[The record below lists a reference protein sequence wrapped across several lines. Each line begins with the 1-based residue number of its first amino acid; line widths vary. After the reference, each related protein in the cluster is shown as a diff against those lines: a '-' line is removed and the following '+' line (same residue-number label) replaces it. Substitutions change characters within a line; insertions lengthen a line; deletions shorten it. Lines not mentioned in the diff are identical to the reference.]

1 MIRIFSFVLLSA
13 LAGSA
18 LAQEPAKSSSTVT
31 LSVGGAGGGDGGPAI
46 NGNYEFR
53 LFKYLAVE
61 GGLDTMLP
69 GANTYTLESVASL
82 ESGVS
87 NYYGATG
94 NYVTVPVYQTNRIM
108 MVPFGFKGIL
118 PLAHDR
124 LELFVGVGGAYI
136 YNANYSKYSYL
147 SPWAEQASAGARF
160 AIDRNH
166 RFWVGTTWR
175 FFGDLGR
182 SSAEATDRNW
192 FTGTADIGFRFGH

>member
-1 MIRIFSFVLLSA
+1 MIKIFSFVLLSV

-118 PLAHDR
+118 PLAHNR
-124 LELFVGVGGAYI
+124 LELFVGVGGAYTW
-136 YNANYSKYSYL
+136 NANYSRTNGWL
-147 SPWAEQASAGARF
+147 EQASAGARF
-160 AIDRNH
+160 AVDRNH

-175 FFGDLGR
+175 FFGDLGHF
-182 SSAEATDRNW
+182 SDTEVTDSNW